1 MKKVFLFILPV
12 LLVSLTTTAQ
22 EKRDTIRSIDRKQM
36 INARQKQKTMIDSLD
51 LTKAQT
57 KKFKALNREFRTR
70 IKELRENTQL
80 TAADRKERSR
90 ELLRKR
96 NQELQKILTPEQLE
110 KYRRMI
116 KEQRENKTDDLMDD
130 DGVL

>member
-1 MKKVFLFILPV
+1 MKKAFLFILAV
-12 LLVSLTTTAQ
+12 LLVSLTTIAQ
-22 EKRDTIRSIDRKQM
+22 EKRDTIRSIDRKQL
-36 INARQKQKTMIDSLD
+36 INARQKQNALIDSLD

-70 IKELRENTQL
+70 VKELRENTQL

-90 ELLRKR
+90 DLLQKR

-110 KYRRMI
+110 KYRRML
-116 KEQRENKTDDLMDD
+116 KEQRNNKMVDLMDD
-130 DGVL
+130 DGE